1 MINWKKFVPVLLVFS
16 AIAVFDILFL
26 DKLVEMGLEKGLSA
40 AAGAKASIGKL
51 DLRLKDFSLNIYN
64 TQVANKNDVWK
75 NLVDIGRIRTAFN
88 GNQLKYRRFII
99 DELTVENLRFGTK
112 RKSSG
117 EIKKAAKK
125 PTAKKDGLAGIGKEL
140 KIDTSQVQKA
150 VSVGELPSI
159 KETERIKK
167 ENELKYAEAEQKLKS
182 LDVSSKLKAIDLSAL
197 QNSSEVK
204 SIDELNQK
212 LKEINNIAEQF
223 AQVQKD
229 FESNKATAE
238 TNLQQIKDNL
248 NLLAELKNKDLQ
260 TIYGK
265 LNIGNY
271 DLKEL
276 GLSLLGPKLNGYINN
291 ATYWLAMAKKY
302 MPPKQA
308 KKAKAKPKKDR
319 IKGLDI
325 AFSKQYPKF
334 MIRKIALSGTN
345 STGEINEASYSG
357 QILNITTEQDLLGAP
372 MTMDIKGKFNKNPR
386 SELSVKGIF
395 DHRNESAKDSI
406 NFVVSGYKLAGEKL
420 WDERS
425 IPLAIANGTGTFKG
439 NLELNDDQLSGVIK
453 FIASDLKFTK
463 TTSASG
469 TETLVADA
477 LSRTDQLVMEINL
490 SGEIDSPELSVKTN
504 VDSLINQQINA
515 LVGDKVNQAKAQVEA
530 EYNKQAGAAQA
541 ELNAAAARQNK
552 ALTELTAKQ
561 QAALDAKKAEL
572 DKIKAEIDQKIED
585 LKNEQVDKLK
595 EEAGAALKG
604 LLKQ

>member
-1 MINWKKFVPVLLVFS
+1 MINWKKLVPVILVFS

-64 TQVANKNDVWK
+64 TQVANKNDVWR

-88 GNQLKYRRFII
+88 ANQLKYRRFII
-99 DELTVENLRFGTK
+99 DELTVENLQFGTK
-112 RKSSG
+112 RKYSG
-117 EIKKAAKK
+117 EIKKVAKK
-125 PTAKKDGLAGIGKEL
+125 TSEKKSAGSLGKDF
-140 KIDTSQVQKA
+140 KIDTAQLQKA

-159 KETERIKK
+159 KETERLKK

-182 LDVSSKLKAIDLSAL
+182 LDVSSKLKAIDISAL
-197 QNSSEVK
+197 QSGTEVK
-204 SIDELNQK
+204 SIDELNKK

-223 AQVQKD
+223 AQIQKD

-238 TNLQQIKDNL
+238 SNLKQIQDNL
-248 NLLAELKNKDLQ
+248 NLLTELKNKDLQ

-271 DLKEL
+271 DIKDL
-276 GLSLLGPKLNGYINN
+276 GLSLLGPKINGYINN
-291 ATYWLAMAKKY
+291 ATYWMAMSKKY
-302 MPPKQA
+302 MPPKQT
-308 KKAKAKPKKDR
+308 KKAKAKPKKER

-325 AFSKQYPKF
+325 AFSKKYPKF

-345 STGEINEASYSG
+345 STGETNEASYSG
-357 QILNITTEQDLLGAP
+357 QILNITTEQDILGNP
-372 MTMDIKGKFNKNPR
+372 MTLDIKGKFTKNPR
-386 SELSVKGIF
+386 SELSIKGIF
-395 DHRNESAKDSI
+395 DHRNESAKDSV

-420 WDERS
+420 WDEKS
-425 IPLAIANGTGTFKG
+425 IPLAIDNGTGTFKG
-439 NLELNDDQLSGVIK
+439 NLELNDDQISGMIK
-453 FIASDLKFTK
+453 FIASDLKFSK
-463 TTSASG
+463 TTSASS

-477 LSRTDQLVMEINL
+477 ISRTDQLIMEIGL
-490 SGEIDSPELSVKTN
+490 SGDIDSPALSIKTN

-515 LVGDKVNQAKAQVEA
+515 LVGDKINQAKAQVEA

-541 ELNAAAARQNK
+541 EINAAAEKQNK
-552 ALTELTAKQ
+552 ALSELAAKQ

-572 DKIKAEIDQKIED
+572 DKIKEDIDQKIED

-595 EEAGAALKG
+595 EEAGAALKD

>member
-1 MINWKKFVPVLLVFS
+1 MINWKKFIPVLIVFS
-16 AIAVFDILFL
+16 AIAVFDVLFL
-26 DKLVEMGLEKGLSA
+26 DKLVELGLEKGLSA

-75 NLVDIGRIRTAFN
+75 NLVDIGRIRTAFS

-99 DELTVENLRFGTK
+99 DDLTVENLQFGTK
-112 RKSSG
+112 RKYSG
-117 EIKKAAKK
+117 EIKKIAKK
-125 PTAKKDGLAGIGKEL
+125 TTEKKDSVSEPGKDL
-140 KIDTSQVQKA
+140 KIDTSQLQKA

-167 ENELKYAEAEQKLKS
+167 ENELKYVEAEQKLNS
-182 LDVSSKLKAIDLSAL
+182 LDVSSKLKAIDISAL
-197 QNSSEVK
+197 QSGTEVK
-204 SIDELNQK
+204 SIDELNKK
-212 LKEINNIAEQF
+212 LNDISNIAEQVS
-223 AQVQKD
+223 QIQKD
-229 FESNKATAE
+229 FEANKATAE
-238 TNLQQIKDNL
+238 ANLKQIQDNL
-248 NLLAELKNKDLQ
+248 NLLVELKNKDLQ

-265 LNIGNY
+265 LNIGSY
-271 DLKEL
+271 DMKAL
-276 GLSLLGPKLNGYINN
+276 GLSLLGPKINGYINN
-291 ATYWLAMAKKY
+291 ATYWMSMAKKY

-308 KKAKAKPKKDR
+308 KKTKTKSKKDR

-345 STGEINEASYSG
+345 STGESNEASYSG
-357 QILNITTEQDLLGAP
+357 QILNITTEQDILGAP
-372 MTMDIKGKFNKNPR
+372 MIMDIKGKFNKNPR
-386 SELSVKGIF
+386 SELSIKGIF
-395 DHRNESAKDSI
+395 DHRNESAKDSV

-425 IPLAIANGTGTFKG
+425 IPLAINSGTGTFKG
-439 NLELNDDQLSGVIK
+439 NLELNDDQISGVIK
-453 FIASDLKFTK
+453 FIASDLKFSK

-477 LSRTDQLVMEINL
+477 ISRTDQLVMEINL
-490 SGEIDSPELSVKTN
+490 SGEIDSPELIVKTN

-515 LVGDKVNQAKAQVEA
+515 LVGDKINQAKAQVEA

-541 ELNAAAARQNK
+541 ELNAAAEKQNK
-552 ALTELTAKQ
+552 ALAELTARQ
-561 QAALDAKKAEL
+561 QAALDTKKEEL
-572 DKIKAEIDQKIED
+572 DKVKDEINQKIED